1 MSLSGLYAVTSEAV
15 CEDPQRLVSA
25 VSAALAGGARLIQYR
40 DKRASAEQREE
51 RAKRLLRLC
60 HDAGA
65 ALIINDDT
73 ELALR
78 SGADGV
84 HLGAS
89 DGAIRN
95 ARLRLGP
102 RAIIGRSCSGSL
114 ERAQAAAAEGAD
126 SRAAPTLTPG
136 PTFSTGTARATCI
149 FSRRAKRAR
158 AAAEG
163 GENRAAPT
171 FPTGPTFSTG
181 AARETCIFYRR
192 AKRERAA
199 ADGGE
204 TRAAPTITTRPT
216 CVTVPAP

>member
-25 VSAALAGGARLIQYR
+25 VAAALAGGARLIQYR

-51 RAKRLLRLC
+51 RAKRLQRLC

-114 ERAQAAAAEGAD
+114 ERAQAAAAEGASYVAFGRFFASKTKPD
-126 SRAAPTLTPG
+126 APPASLELLD
-136 PTFSTGTARATCI
+136 A
-149 FSRRAKRAR
+149 AR
-158 AAAEG
+158 AALALPICVIG
-163 GENRAAPT
+163 GLTADNAGPLRARGADLIAAVDGVFGAPDIEA
-171 FPTGPTFSTG
+171 
-181 AARETCIFYRR
+181 AARGYLKLF
-192 AKRERAA
+192 K
-199 ADGGE
+199 D
-204 TRAAPTITTRPT
+204 PT
-216 CVTVPAP
+216 